1 MNRSASSSG
10 GQELKYDI
18 MNKLNHL
25 LQKQKNLKE
34 EYLKKKNHT
43 VETDRTHLNHKALE
57 EGKKTPPG
65 LADFNIKRSETETIE
80 KPFFGNFDLI
90 EEGRDRKVSRNRRK
104 NRQQSVPDYAGDDF
118 HQVPDQSHSETI
130 TQHTTVHKNNNRLN
144 FPRSTYKPQEKT
156 DIRLEIPISLDA
168 TISLPKNKQS
178 LEELLDFVMKH
189 DAALLESYLQERQP
203 AYSGPPEPPVS
214 ELELYK
220 PPITFLS
227 PPSGLYQPPDLSHT
241 GYAAVVSP
249 APHYGVP
256 VKLQPAYQV
265 QSPLFT
271 IFYFDFVTVKRKN

>member
-1 MNRSASSSG
+1 MNRSSTASG

-18 MNKLNHL
+18 MTKLNNL
-25 LQKQKNLKE
+25 LKKQKNLKE
-34 EYLKKKNHT
+34 EYLKKLSRNQT

-57 EGKKTPPG
+57 EGKKTPPS
-65 LADFNIKRSETETIE
+65 LDEFNVKRSETIE

-90 EEGRDRKVSRNRRK
+90 EDGLDRKVNRNRRK
-104 NRQQSVPDYAGDDF
+104 NRQQSVADYAGDDF
-118 HQVPDQSHSETI
+118 QHVPDQSHSETI
-130 TQHTTVHKNNNRLN
+130 TQHTTVHKNTNRLN

-203 AYSGPPEPPVS
+203 AYSGAAEPQVS
-214 ELELYK
+214 ELYK
-220 PPITFLS
+220 PPLSFLS

-241 GYAAVVSP
+241 GYGAVVSP

-265 QSPLFT
+265 DLHPATPHTLH
-271 IFYFDFVTVKRKN
+271 

>member
-1 MNRSASSSG
+1 MNRSVAVSG
-10 GQELKYDI
+10 GHGLKYDI
-18 MNKLNHL
+18 ISKLNTL

-34 EYLKKKNHT
+34 EYLKKLGKNQT
-43 VETDRTHLNHKALE
+43 EETDRTHLNHKALE
-57 EGKKTPPG
+57 EGKKTQS
-65 LADFNIKRSETETIE
+65 RQETIE

-90 EEGRDRKVSRNRRK
+90 EEGLDRKVTLNRRK
-104 NRQQSVPDYAGDDF
+104 NRQQSVADYGGD
-118 HQVPDQSHSETI
+118 DQSHSETI
-130 TQHTTVHKNNNRLN
+130 TQHTTLHKNANRLN

-189 DAALLESYLQERQP
+189 DAALLESYLQKRQP
-203 AYSGPPEPPVS
+203 AVS
-214 ELELYK
+214 EAELYK

-249 APHYGVP
+249 APHYG
-256 VKLQPAYQV
+256 LPAYQV
-265 QSPLFT
+265 LFL
-271 IFYFDFVTVKRKN
+271 FA

>member
-1 MNRSASSSG
+1 MPSASG
-10 GQELKYDI
+10 GHELKYDI
-18 MNKLNHL
+18 MTKLSNL

-34 EYLKKKNHT
+34 EYLKKLSKNQT

-57 EGKKTPPG
+57 EGKKTRPE
-65 LADFNIKRSETETIE
+65 LEEINSERSETIE
-80 KPFFGNFDLI
+80 KPFFGNVDLI
-90 EEGRDRKVSRNRRK
+90 EDGQEGKVTRNRRK
-104 NRQQSVPDYAGDDF
+104 NRQQSVVAEADYS
-118 HQVPDQSHSETI
+118 VPDQSHSETI
-130 TQHTTVHKNNNRLN
+130 TQHTTVHKNTNRLN
-144 FPRSTYKPQEKT
+144 FPRSSYKAQEKT

-203 AYSGPPEPPVS
+203 AYSPPAEPAVS
-214 ELELYK
+214 EAELYQ

-249 APHYGVP
+249 APHYG
-256 VKLQPAYQV
+256 LPAYQV
-265 QSPLFT
+265 RPLSLHNFQL
-271 IFYFDFVTVKRKN
+271 FPFA

>member
-1 MNRSASSSG
+1 MPSASG
-10 GQELKYDI
+10 GHELKYDI
-18 MNKLNHL
+18 MTKLSNL

-34 EYLKKKNHT
+34 EYLKKLSKNQT

-57 EGKKTPPG
+57 EGKKTRPE
-65 LADFNIKRSETETIE
+65 LEEINSERSETIE
-80 KPFFGNFDLI
+80 KPFFGNVDLI
-90 EEGRDRKVSRNRRK
+90 EDGQEGKVTRNRRK
-104 NRQQSVPDYAGDDF
+104 NRQQSVVAEADYS
-118 HQVPDQSHSETI
+118 VPDQSHSETI
-130 TQHTTVHKNNNRLN
+130 TQHTTVHKNTNRLN
-144 FPRSTYKPQEKT
+144 FPRSSYKAQEKT

-203 AYSGPPEPPVS
+203 GYADTGEPPVS
-214 ELELYK
+214 ELYN
-220 PPITFLS
+220 PPPTFLS

-241 GYAAVVSP
+241 GYGALVSP

-265 QSPLFT
+265 HHHSTLLPRPSPQFPT
-271 IFYFDFVTVKRKN
+271 FNFVL